1 MRKRLT
7 AQISFLLA
15 LELGY
20 PCVRQAVKWRCPCFA
35 TGGPLGGLCQGT
47 TSVVPQAP
55 QNQCGFSR
63 WRPKTKT
70 PRTSRG
76 VVFYENDC
84 LRIGMDR
91 QAINITR

>member
-20 PCVRQAVKWRCPCFA
+20 PCLRQAVKWSCPCFA

-47 TSVVPQAP
+47 TSVVPQAKKKRP
-55 QNQCGFSR
+55 DSR
-63 WRPKTKT
+63 Q
-70 PRTSRG
+70 G
-76 VVFYENDC
+76 VLFYRSDC

-91 QAINITR
+91 QARNITLEQQVLVM